1 MPLTLRSL
9 KKKKKKKCHF
19 LPKFLFLSIKFSKI
33 RGREGAKIEGI
44 KFKGFD
50 FCRELDLGTS
60 RSSPRNSYLALY
72 MYVLPRSSMFVSANF
87 FFFFAFT
94 LTHLSYFYSHPC
106 SSSEFIVFPRMS
118 NKICLP
124 TLSESNLSYPL
135 LWEMS

>member
-1 MPLTLRSL
+1 L
-9 KKKKKKKCHF
+9 KGSNSRALIF
-19 LPKFLFLSIKFSKI
+19 VGSI
-33 RGREGAKIEGI
+33 E
-44 KFKGFD
+44 
-50 FCRELDLGTS
+50 LGTS

-72 MYVLPRSSMFVSANF
+72 MYVLPRSSMFVSA
-87 FFFFAFT
+87 FFFAFT